1 MCIKSN
7 DKVWENDVYRSS
19 NVQYND
25 IIKIWNVKRNKQ
37 KKKNIHNIN
46 RGISCVRIDSPFT
59 RV

>member
-25 IIKIWNVKRNKQ
+25 IIKIWNVKRNKP
-37 KKKNIHNIN
+37 KKKKH
-46 RGISCVRIDSPFT
+46 T
-59 RV
+59 QYK